1 MNQDIGISSEVRRAA
16 RVRAFSFLKGGGGG
30 GGA

>member
-1 MNQDIGISSEVRRAA
+1 MNHNVSISSEVAPRA
-16 RVRAFSFLKGGGGG
+16 RAFSFLKGGGGG